1 MLHVGVTDVAFMAPE
16 AAALKIKNLTV
27 LIAAADLDES
37 GVQQTSGSFCV

>member
-16 AAALKIKNLTV
+16 AAALKKKKNLTV
-27 LIAAADLDES
+27 LIAAA